1 MGFFSWNT
9 QDTHESIANSMS
21 SRPTFTVY
29 MFDDKGNKWRED
41 NYAGY
46 GEFGGKDFFNL
57 VAEMNGI
64 TTGDLDTDRNAAI
77 DLAHRNSPT
86 GENPECKFPNLAED
100 PNWVWRSGPVESC
113 PAQGFFYSDDE
124 DEEDEYDQD
133 EDME

>member
-9 QDTHESIANSMS
+9 QDTHESIANSAS

-46 GEFGGKDFFNL
+46 GEFGGKDYYEL
-57 VAEMNGI
+57 LAEMNG
-64 TTGDLDTDRNAAI
+64 LDSDRQLGI
-77 DLAHRNSPT
+77 DLAYKESIY
-86 GENPECKFPNLAED
+86 GENPNCKFPNLAED

-113 PAQGFFYSDDE
+113 SAQGFFYCDDE
-124 DEEDEYDQD
+124 DEEDEYD

>member
-9 QDTHESIANSMS
+9 QDTHKSIANSYS
-21 SRPTFTVY
+21 TRPTFTVY

-41 NYAGY
+41 KYEGY
-46 GEFGGKDFFNL
+46 GVFGGKDYYEL
-57 VAEMNGI
+57 LAEMNG
-64 TTGDLDTDRNAAI
+64 LESDRQLGI
-77 DLAHRNSPT
+77 DLAFKDSPR

-113 PAQGFFYSDDE
+113 PAQGYFYSD

-133 EDME
+133 EDM

>member
-9 QDTHESIANSMS
+9 QDTHESIANSAS

-29 MFDDKGNKWRED
+29 MFDDKGNKWREH

-46 GEFGGKDFFNL
+46 GVFGGKDYFEL
-57 VAEMNGI
+57 LAEMNG
-64 TTGDLDTDRNAAI
+64 LDSDRQLGI
-77 DLAHRNSPT
+77 DLAFKDSPR
-86 GENPECKFPNLAED
+86 GKNPSCKFPNLAED

-113 PAQGFFYSDDE
+113 PVQGFFYCDDE

>member
-9 QDTHESIANSMS
+9 QDTHESIANSAS

-46 GEFGGKDFFNL
+46 GEFGGKDYYEL
-57 VAEMNGI
+57 LAEMNG
-64 TTGDLDTDRNAAI
+64 LDSDRQFGI
-77 DLAHRNSPT
+77 DLAFKDSPC

-100 PNWVWRSGPVESC
+100 PNWVWRSGPVDSC
-113 PAQGFFYSDDE
+113 PAQGFFYCDDE

>member
-1 MGFFSWNT
+1 
-9 QDTHESIANSMS
+9 
-21 SRPTFTVY
+21 

-46 GEFGGKDFFNL
+46 GEFGGKDYYEL
-57 VAEMNGI
+57 LAEMNG
-64 TTGDLDTDRNAAI
+64 LDSDRQFGI
-77 DLAHRNSPT
+77 DLAYKDSPR

-100 PNWVWRSGPVESC
+100 PNWVWRSGPVDSC
-113 PAQGFFYSDDE
+113 SAQGFFYCDDE